1 MILKFDEYFI
11 HVLDFVQRN
20 GATASAEIISKVLE
34 LTGTTPDERL
44 LKSPKG
50 TNISNS
56 RVHWAIQFLFQAGA
70 LSRPNRGI
78 YEITP
83 LGEKLLKE
91 NPAGISLDAL
101 RETEGYKNWELRTSQ
116 GKKSETEKLSYSSVG
131 EAPQE
136 SIESSIIEIE
146 ENLGV
151 ELVSRIQEMPPE
163 FLEKSVL
170 HLLGAMGY
178 GIDDDSLQHTGG
190 PGDEGIDGII
200 NQDRLGV
207 QRIYV
212 QAKRYKD
219 GNNVG
224 RETVQSFIGALA
236 GASGGVFITTS
247 NFTDAALEFASR
259 HLSPKIVLING
270 IELGKLLVKYEVGVV
285 VKQTYKLVEID
296 ENYFIE

>member
-1 MILKFDEYFI
+1 MILKFDEYFV
-11 HVLDFVQRN
+11 HVLDFILKN
-20 GATASAEIISKVLE
+20 GATPSSELISRIPE
-34 LTGTTPDERL
+34 LTGATPEERL

-70 LSRPNRGI
+70 LTRPDRGV
-78 YEITP
+78 YQITP
-83 LGEKLLKE
+83 LGAKLLE
-91 NPAGISLDAL
+91 QNPEGISLDDL
-101 RETEGYKNWELRTSQ
+101 RKTEGYKNWEARTSQ
-116 GKKSETEKLSYSSVG
+116 GRKGDQETPSYSSIG

-146 ENLGV
+146 QNLGV

-207 QRIYV
+207 QRIYI
-212 QAKRYKD
+212 QAKRYKE

-247 NFTDAALEFASR
+247 NFTDGALEFASR

-285 VKQTYKLVEID
+285 VKQTYKIVEID